1 MPSNAS
7 NYKKVV
13 KENREELLGLFDL
26 LDFKSNPI
34 NNILKLLYSIIIVYF
49 YPLIYFVF
57 VSSLIYVVGL
67 SGYFLLKFYG
77 EPFDVIINKLVVFQN
92 ELLVG
97 ILTVLISGYFTI
109 KIMKLKIDDPL
120 YTFVFI
126 ILMFCLLGSIKSIFN

>member
-1 MPSNAS
+1 
-7 NYKKVV
+7 
-13 KENREELLGLFDL
+13 
-26 LDFKSNPI
+26 
-34 NNILKLLYSIIIVYF
+34 
-49 YPLIYFVF
+49 
-57 VSSLIYVVGL
+57 
-67 SGYFLLKFYG
+67 LLKFYG